1 MYWQYI
7 FLVPIACWFGN
18 RHCRSTLDKHVTA
31 AIDLRFNNDSL
42 STVFDINIP
51 IEISPQPESRHGET
65 PETSALPNAAMSAA
79 KRVLERRGL
88 LGFGELE
95 SVGRQFDSISRLVYM
110 DQTMLYEDVLFD
122 FDKTAGEIT
131 SYAKGFDN
139 QVNAGILI
147 QHFEELAGQF
157 LKKWFRLMFFLGS
170 HGTRFTTQRVCAQE
184 LEAEI
189 AVDMLGDV
197 LGHAKKRGQLEF
209 VFLQIEAC
217 MESLIRD
224 VIAMTRFISNLRRT
238 VRLGLQNSD
247 SHSEPILKSMY
258 SLDRLLKT
266 IGESF
271 SDAQLL
277 SRAAVAETAT
287 LREIVRILEH
297 KSGDIGAIGDD
308 ACSGYRYCI
317 PSCTDMEVILERSQR
332 EIEFAKADTR
342 PRWLTWRT
350 WMEGHRDERQRFG
363 HSLCKWTQRCWI
375 CGFLSLFVYMVW
387 LT

>member
-1 MYWQYI
+1 MHWQYI

-31 AIDLRFNNDSL
+31 AIDPRFNNDSL
-42 STVFDINIP
+42 NTVFDIHISV
-51 IEISPQPESRHGET
+51 EISPQPESRLGET
-65 PETSALPNAAMSAA
+65 LETSALPNAAMSAA

-95 SVGRQFDSISRLVYM
+95 SLGKQFDNISRLVYM

-139 QVNAGILI
+139 QANAAILI

-157 LKKWFRLMFFLGS
+157 LKKWFRLMFFLGT
-170 HGTRFTTQRVCAQE
+170 HGTRFTTQRVCVPE

-197 LGHAKKRGQLEF
+197 LGHAKKRGQLEIT
-209 VFLQIEAC
+209 FLQIEAC
-217 MESLIRD
+217 MDSLIRD
-224 VIAMTRFISNLRRT
+224 VIAMTRFTSTLRRT
-238 VRLGLQNSD
+238 IRLDLQKSD
-247 SHSEPILKSMY
+247 SHSGPILESIY
-258 SLDRLLKT
+258 SLDRLLKI

-277 SRAAVAETAT
+277 SRAAAAETAT

-308 ACSGYRYCI
+308 ACSWYRYCI
-317 PSCTDMEVILERSQR
+317 PSCADMEVILERSQR

-342 PRWLTWRT
+342 PRWLTWRI
-350 WMEGHRDERQRFG
+350 WMEGHRYERQRVG
-363 HSLCKWTQRCWI
+363 YLLCKWTQRCWI
-375 CGFLSLFVYMVW
+375 CGLLPLFFYMVW